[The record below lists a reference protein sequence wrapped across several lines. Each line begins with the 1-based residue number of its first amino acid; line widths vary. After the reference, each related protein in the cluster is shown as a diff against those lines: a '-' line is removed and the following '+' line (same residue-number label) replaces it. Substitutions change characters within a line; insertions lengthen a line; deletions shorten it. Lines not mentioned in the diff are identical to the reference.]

1 MEFKDNQ
8 AIYLQ
13 IANHF
18 FENILQKKWNSGE
31 KIPSIRDMAVEFEVN
46 PNTAM
51 RTFNYLQDKGIIFN
65 KRGIGYYVSDDGYE
79 RTRDLRKEQFI
90 NEELSPMFRTMQ
102 LLGISFDDLKKYYS
116 DFTHMNGN
124 GKV

>member
-31 KIPSIRDMAVEFEVN
+31 KIPSIRDMAVQFEVN
-46 PNTAM
+46 PNTTM

-65 KRGIGYYVSDDGYE
+65 KRGIGYYVADDGYE
-79 RTRDLRKEQFI
+79 KAKALKKEQFVT
-90 NEELSPMFRTMQ
+90 EDLAGFFRNMQ
-102 LLGISFDDLKKYYS
+102 MLGISFEDLKRYYHEFS
-116 DFTHMNGN
+116 NGN
-124 GKV
+124 HN

>member
-18 FENILQKKWNSGE
+18 LENILQKKWNQGD
-31 KIPSIRDMAVEFEVN
+31 KIPSIRDIAIEYEVN
-46 PNTAM
+46 PNTTM

-65 KRGIGYYVSDDGYE
+65 KRGIGYYVADDGFDK
-79 RTRDLRKEQFI
+79 TLALKKDQFI
-90 NEELSPMFRTMQ
+90 SEELPAFFRTMK
-102 LLGISFDDLKKYYS
+102 LLGITMTDVKKYYS
-116 DFTHMNGN
+116 AYDH
-124 GKV
+124 K

>member
-1 MEFKDNQ
+1 MEFKENQ

-31 KIPSIRDMAVEFEVN
+31 KIPSIRDMAIQFEVN
-46 PNTAM
+46 PNTTM

-65 KRGIGYYVSDDGYE
+65 KRGIGYYVADDGYE
-79 RTRDLRKEQFI
+79 KARALKKEQFV
-90 NEELSPMFRTMQ
+90 NEDLAGFFRNMQ
-102 LLGISFDDLKKYYS
+102 MLGISFEDLKGYYHEFS
-116 DFTHMNGN
+116 NGN
-124 GKV
+124 HN